1 MALGIESVFGMH
13 EQALHLRAERNE
25 VLAQNLANADT
36 PGYKA
41 RDFDFAQALERA
53 TAGNSEGVQ
62 VATTDNRHLQGGG
75 VAGGPEMQYR
85 TPMQPSLDGNTVE
98 TDLEK
103 AAFSENAMRYQGSLM
118 ILNRK
123 ISGMS
128 ELLKGGGQ

>member
-53 TAGNSEGVQ
+53 TGGGTEGVG

>member
-1 MALGIESVFGMH
+1 MAIGLESVFGMH

-53 TAGNSEGVQ
+53 TGAGSNRVELE
-62 VATTDNRHLQGGG
+62 TTNNRHIDPGRQPGD
-75 VAGGPEMQYR
+75 PEMQYR

-98 TDLEK
+98 TDAEK
-103 AAFSENAMRYQGSLM
+103 AAFGENATRYQASLM

-128 ELLKGGGQ
+128 ELLKGGQ